1 MRALRLL
8 AVVLTVAIFDSV
20 SLAQTTPP
28 SKATGQIGGSL
39 FGDAKCDCAIFPW
52 TPDACVKTCTARFLT
67 LPMATLEKSLDAG
80 AYKFNIEGI
89 QKQGVT
95 SSEVD
100 IFLKG
105 KDGKLFLESV
115 GKTDAK
121 TLRMLAYESSKT
133 SINKGE

>member
-1 MRALRLL
+1 VSECKEFSPCDLLVHNYYGAWQAALTKMHGL
-8 AVVLTVAIFDSV
+8 AAD
-20 SLAQTTPP
+20 
-28 SKATGQIGGSL
+28 KAE
-39 FGDAKCDCAIFPW
+39 AW

-67 LPMATLEKSLDAG
+67 LPASTLEKSLDTG

-95 SSEVD
+95 PSEVD

-105 KDGKLFLESV
+105 KEGKLFLESV

-121 TLRMLAYESSKT
+121 TLRMLAYESTKT